1 MSARTLKPLDVRNV
15 QARADSLRR
24 RADFI
29 EGQPFPDPRNVELI
43 ERGIELNWRQKVAR
57 NEISRGQQLV
67 LAGFDPAHC
76 WNPTDDGKRCGFC
89 FGCEKLTDPD
99 LDLPTFLRPQAG
111 EPR

>member
-67 LAGFDPAHC
+67 FEGLSDP
-76 WNPTDDGKRCGFC
+76 
-89 FGCEKLTDPD
+89 DPD